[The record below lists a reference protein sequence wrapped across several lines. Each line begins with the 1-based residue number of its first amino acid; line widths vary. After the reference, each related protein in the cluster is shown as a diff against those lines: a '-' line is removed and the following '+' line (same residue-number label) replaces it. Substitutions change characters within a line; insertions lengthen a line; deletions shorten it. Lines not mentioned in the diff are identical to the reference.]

1 MGLFQYSRLPFG
13 VSSAPAIF
21 QENMSRMVAGLPR
34 AVPYLDDILISTRS
48 QTEHLERLCQVCTR
62 LTQLGF
68 RVKNEK
74 CSFATLFVNYLSFI
88 VNSESARPDP
98 EKITAIQYTL
108 MPSDVSSIRACLG
121 FVNHYAKFILQLY
134 NFQAFLERLLQ
145 GNVPFV

>member
-1 MGLFQYSRLPFG
+1 MGLFQYNRLLFG
-13 VSSAPAIF
+13 VSSTPAIF
-21 QENMSRMVAGLPR
+21 QKIMSQMIAGLPGVV
-34 AVPYLDDILISTRS
+34 AYLDDILILTRN
-48 QTEHLERLCQVCTR
+48 QAEHLKRVCQVCTR

-121 FVNHYAKFILQLY
+121 FVNHYAK
-134 NFQAFLERLLQ
+134 
-145 GNVPFV
+145 